1 MAEYLK
7 RAVEKPEEDLSEV
20 RSTVAKILEKIKKE
34 GEAAV
39 RYYSEKF
46 DSWSP
51 KSFRVSQEQIES
63 SKKMLPSSEIEDIDF
78 CQTQIRNFAHL

>member
-7 RAVEKPEEDLSEV
+7 TAVERPEEDLSEV
-20 RSTVAKILEKIKKE
+20 RSAVREIIYKIKKE
-34 GEAAV
+34 GEAGV

-51 KSFRVSQEQIES
+51 KSFRV
-63 SKKMLPSSEIEDIDF
+63 F
-78 CQTQIRNFAHL
+78 